1 VDVDRTADEFVV
13 EVVVG
18 VPVSPPEHPANNKVT
33 TATATLSI
41 LIDSSPPNRALDLP
55 TSRVSRGSTMS
66 GPFYVARL
74 VCMHA
79 GAHPATS
86 TP

>member
-1 VDVDRTADEFVV
+1 VDVGRTVDEFVV

-18 VPVSPPEHPANNKVT
+18 VPVSPPAHPANDNVT

-41 LIDSSPPNRALDLP
+41 LIDSSPSDRALDLP
-55 TSRVSRGSTMS
+55 TSRVS
-66 GPFYVARL
+66 AD
-74 VCMHA
+74 
-79 GAHPATS
+79 PATS